1 MNDESYH
8 FRCERFVPNSD
19 GSVRHYV
26 LEVIDVE
33 CGESQSV
40 FVTPRELASHISMKR
55 ILLNKNVFYP
65 STKIKH
71 DELLRNLFSALPKP
85 L

>member
-1 MNDESYH
+1 MNDESYY
-8 FRCERFVPNSD
+8 FRCDRFVPNSD

-40 FVTPRELASHISMKR
+40 FVIPHELASHISMVRRQSTWTSSPVSWPLQPKVNGFAW
-55 ILLNKNVFYP
+55 IHP
-65 STKIKH
+65 SH
-71 DELLRNLFSALPKP
+71 
-85 L
+85 